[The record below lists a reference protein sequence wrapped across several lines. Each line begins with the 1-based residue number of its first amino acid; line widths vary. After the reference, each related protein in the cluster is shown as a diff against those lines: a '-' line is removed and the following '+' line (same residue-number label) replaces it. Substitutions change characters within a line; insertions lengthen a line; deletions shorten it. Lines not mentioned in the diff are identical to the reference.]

1 MFLYMPINIESVC
14 DIGYTD
20 AMNSNNKKFRLKL
33 ILSITTISLLGLL
46 VVYVV
51 GNTIVR
57 QILYESVFSEDYIS
71 VYVTQSLRIISLS
84 FAGVLLALNI
94 LTVVLMSL
102 ITRNMEEIRVAE
114 ERLRL
119 IINASPLACWILDEN
134 FEITEVNNEAVRL
147 FGLKDSKDY
156 IEHFAALS
164 PEHQPDGRLS
174 RDRILE
180 LQTRCF
186 VEGSVHFEWMHQ
198 TLGDKEEIPCEI
210 HIKLFESGNKKFT
223 ICFARDLR
231 EIKRAVEMVHQ
242 LETAAYTDALTG
254 ASNRRYLDKTAKEE
268 INSCKSEKRPFS
280 MLMFDVDFFK
290 KVNDTHGHQVGDEVL
305 KILVSRIRHSLKKG
319 TVVTRFGGEEFIATL
334 PDSSGDIA
342 IKAAERVRVSVERT
356 PFKIKSL
363 RVPVTISAGVTSLRK
378 DNASIDA
385 MVAEA
390 DEALYK
396 AKQTGRNKVVFYE
409 HES

>member
-1 MFLYMPINIESVC
+1 LFYVPINIESVYN
-14 DIGYTD
+14 IGYTD
-20 AMNSNNKKFRLKL
+20 EMNSNNKKFKLKL
-33 ILSITTISLLGLL
+33 ILGITTISLLGLL

-51 GNTIVR
+51 GNTVVR
-57 QILYESVFSEDYIS
+57 QILYESAYSEEYITA
-71 VYVTQSLRIISLS
+71 YVTRSLRIISLS

-94 LTVVLMSL
+94 LTIILMSL

-114 ERLRL
+114 ERLRV
-119 IINASPLACWILDEN
+119 IINASPLACWILDET

-156 IEHFAALS
+156 IEHFANLS

-174 RDRILE
+174 RDRIME
-180 LQTRCF
+180 LQTKCF

-198 TLGDKEEIPCEI
+198 TLGSKEEIPCEV
-210 HIKLFESGNKKFT
+210 HIKLFESSNKKYI

-231 EIKRAVEMVHQ
+231 EIKRTFDMVHQ

-254 ASNRRYLDKTAKEE
+254 ASNRRYLDKTAAEE
-268 INSCKSEKRPFS
+268 INSCMNEKKPLS

-305 KILVSRIRHSLKKG
+305 KILVSRIRHALKKG
-319 TVVTRFGGEEFIATL
+319 TVITRFGGEEFIATL
-334 PDSSGDIA
+334 PGSSIAIA
-342 IKAAERVRVSVERT
+342 IKTAERVRTAVERT
-356 PFKIKSL
+356 PFKIKDL
-363 RVPVTISAGVTSLRK
+363 KVPVTISVGVTSLRE
-378 DNASIDA
+378 DNTSLHTL
-385 MVAEA
+385 VAEA

-396 AKQTGRNKVVFYE
+396 AKQTGRNKVAFYE
-409 HES
+409 P